1 MQRLKSVFF
10 GIFSLTALSACMPA
24 EFTVDTGHK
33 TLQVMFYPGGDVL
46 DDLMIIDGKNYF
58 GKAQHQMGDP
68 LSDIGFRF
76 KSGKRVRAE
85 CVQTG
90 KNILG
95 ENECKLYEVFRS
107 DFELIPKG
115 SRTPRLQLW

>member
-1 MQRLKSVFF
+1 MQRLKSLFF
-10 GIFSLTALSACMPA
+10 AIFSLPAISACVPT
-24 EFTVDTGHK
+24 EFNIDTGHK

-46 DDLMIIDGKNYF
+46 DDLIIIDGVNYF
-58 GKAQHQMGDP
+58 GKAQYQIGDP
-68 LSDIGFRF
+68 LSDMGFRF
-76 KSGKRVRAE
+76 NSGKRVRAE
-85 CVQTG
+85 CMQNG

-95 ENECKLYEVFRS
+95 EDECKLYEVYRS